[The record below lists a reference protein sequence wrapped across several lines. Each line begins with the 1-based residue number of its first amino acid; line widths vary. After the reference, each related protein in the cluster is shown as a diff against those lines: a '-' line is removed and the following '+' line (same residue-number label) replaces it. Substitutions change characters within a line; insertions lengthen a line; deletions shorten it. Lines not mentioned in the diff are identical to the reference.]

1 MSVGTTDVENRRRAA
16 SIGGYGAPLPRARAL
31 GVTALGYGVPGG
43 TITDG
48 FYRDSSERQAITGR
62 TWGRDKHLGI
72 DISTSNAHGRGADDA
87 RRGLP
92 VYAVVKRTIAISD
105 LNAVRTTANDV
116 SSTGLGI
123 DGQGDAQLSHAIVL
137 AQPWGTQSDAAY
149 GGVVGLA
156 CRYTFTRADGT
167 NATLTLYIEFL
178 HLITANYLP
187 KDGEGQAISADAWAA
202 TGKGIGF
209 GPRIQ
214 NGARL
219 TAADLTGGDPI
230 LIGYLGA
237 TQFPHVHIQA
247 AYGAG
252 EQRYLR
258 TPRFDPAVMIQQIAS
273 VTQALGVSSAAL
285 SFNGTA
291 FTYDVPGNVEPRAQP
306 APNAAWAA
314 AATMLVN
321 WREHA
326 DHPVSSVM
334 GAVGQP
340 TGTPEALARLRLSQ
354 EPPIFRGVDAYRDLL
369 RKFGPIWVT
378 SANGTGGDVMTG
390 AHGDGTPAGTELW
403 LIDPASGARH
413 HEKFAAFA
421 QAYPRSI
428 VVHN

>member
-1 MSVGTTDVENRRRAA
+1 MIMGTTDVDNRRLAA
-16 SIGGYGAPLPRARAL
+16 AIGGYGAPLPRSHAL
-31 GVTALGYGVPGG
+31 DVTALGYGVPGG
-43 TITDG
+43 KITDG
-48 FYRDSSERQAITGR
+48 FYRDAAERQAIYGR
-62 TWGRDKHLGI
+62 TSFRPKHLGI

-92 VYAVVKRTIAISD
+92 VYAVVKGTIAISD
-105 LNAVRTTANDV
+105 LNSVRATANDV

-156 CRYTFTRADGT
+156 CRYTFSRADGT
-167 NATLTLYIEFL
+167 SATLTLYLEFL
-178 HLITANYLP
+178 HLITADYLP
-187 KDGEGQAISADAWAA
+187 KDGEGQTISADAWAA

-219 TAADLTGGDPI
+219 TASDLTAGDPI

-247 AYGAG
+247 AYSAG

-258 TPRFDPAVMIQQIAS
+258 TPRFDPSVMIQQTAS
-273 VTQALGVSSAAL
+273 VTQALGISSTAL
-285 SFNGTA
+285 SFNGAA
-291 FTYDVPGNVEPRAQP
+291 FTYDVPGDVEPRAEP
-306 APNAAWAA
+306 GPNGAWAA
-314 AATMLVN
+314 AATMLIN

-326 DHPVSSVM
+326 DHPVSSVLA
-334 GAVGQP
+334 AVGP
-340 TGTPEALARLRLSQ
+340 GAGMSEALDRLHLSQ
-354 EPPIFRGVDAYRDLL
+354 EPPMFRGVDAYRDLM
-369 RKFGPIWVT
+369 RKFGPLWVT
-378 SANGTGGDVMTG
+378 FANGTGGDVITG
-390 AHGDGTPAGTELW
+390 AHGDGTPAGTEVW
-403 LIDPASGARH
+403 LIDPETGARH
-413 HEKFAAFA
+413 HEKFAVFA
-421 QAYPRSI
+421 QAYPRPI